1 MLAIDFLLLK
11 WQKFAIDRVQKNG
24 ATSNFLGHRPVIS
37 QGISAHGVLRNKNFK
52 LSLDFLYKLFPC
64 PVYILFFYLLG
75 SLYHCRP
82 PFHKPFQHLLQSPH
96 RRNLQS
102 LYTRHYP
109 MEMPHLA
116 VNRLSVV
123 VRDIKQAV
131 QETHQI
137 LRNVLRK
144 FQSLAIDIQVAF
156 PCHLHNIA
164 I

>member
-1 MLAIDFLLLK
+1 MLVIDFLLLK
-11 WQKFAIDRVQKNG
+11 WQKLTIGIDKRAHKNG

-64 PVYILFFYLLG
+64 PVCILFFYLLG
-75 SLYHCRP
+75 SLYHCCP

-116 VNRLSVV
+116 INRLCVV
-123 VRDIKQAV
+123 ESNAKQTI
-131 QETHQI
+131 ETAYKI
-137 LRNVLRK
+137 
-144 FQSLAIDIQVAF
+144 FG
-156 PCHLHNIA
+156 
-164 I
+164 